1 MELKNCSVLVTGAA
15 GFIGSHLVE
24 ALISKGTNVRAFIRY
39 NSRSDR
45 GWLDTLPKKTIE
57 GIEIIA
63 GDIKD
68 SDAVRNAVKGC
79 DVVFHLAALIG
90 IPYSYIHPRNYVDT
104 NVIGTTNVLTA
115 ALDLGV
121 KRVVHISTSEVYGT
135 AQYVPIDEKHPKVG
149 QSPYSASK
157 LSADLLADSFHR
169 SFGLPV
175 VTIRPFNTYG
185 PRQSQ
190 RAVIPTIIA
199 QLLAG
204 NELQLGATTPT
215 RDFTFVTDTAAG
227 MIRGAE
233 VDEAVGTTIN
243 LGTGSEISIGD
254 LAQLIAKLIGVDLK
268 LHRDS
273 TRLRPGDSEVE
284 RLLSNNALAQS
295 VLKWQPQ
302 IGLEA
307 GLKRTI
313 DWFKEIPPSR
323 RAGEYVR

>member
-24 ALISKGTNVRAFIRY
+24 ALIAKGARVRAFIRY

-45 GWLDTLPKKTIE
+45 GWLESLPKTAID
-57 GIEIIA
+57 GIEIIF

-104 NVIGTTNVLTA
+104 NVVGTTNVLMA
-115 ALDLGV
+115 SLDFGV
-121 KRVVHISTSEVYGT
+121 KKVVHISTSEVYGT

-185 PRQSQ
+185 PRQSL

-199 QLLAG
+199 QLL
-204 NELQLGATTPT
+204 NRHELKLGATTPT
-215 RDFTFVTDTAAG
+215 RDFTFVTDTVAG
-227 MIRGAE
+227 MILGAV
-233 VDEAVGTTIN
+233 VDEAVGKTFN

-254 LAQLIAKLIGVDLK
+254 LAILIAKQMNIDLEFK
-268 LHRDS
+268 RDPN
-273 TRLRPGDSEVE
+273 RMRPGDSEVE
-284 RLLSNNALAQS
+284 RLLSNNGLAQS
-295 VLKWQPQ
+295 VLKWRPEVELDEG
-302 IGLEA
+302 I
-307 GLKRTI
+307 KRTI
-313 DWFKEIPPSR
+313 AWFSENPSSSR
-323 RAGEYVR
+323 IDEYFR

>member
-1 MELKNCSVLVTGAA
+1 MELKNCSALVTGAA

-24 ALISKGTNVRAFIRY
+24 ALLAKGAHVRAFIRY

-45 GWLDTLPKKTIE
+45 GWLDTLPKATLDNV
-57 GIEIIA
+57 EIIA

-68 SDAVRNAVKGC
+68 SDAVRYAVKGC

-115 ALDLGV
+115 ALDHGV

-135 AQYVPIDEKHPKVG
+135 AQYVPIDESHPKVG

-169 SFGLPV
+169 SFKLPV

-204 NELQLGATTPT
+204 NELNLGATTPT

-227 MIRGAE
+227 MIRGTE
-233 VDEAVGTTIN
+233 VDEAVGMTIN

-254 LAQLIAKLIGVDLK
+254 LAQLIAKEMGIDAK

-295 VLKWQPQ
+295 VLKWRPV
-302 IGLEA
+302 IDLET

-313 DWFKEIPPSR
+313 EWFKEIPPSK